1 LNGNILKMADIQGGA
16 YEAVR
21 AANQGG
27 EVHHMPA
34 AAVSYLSRAE
44 GPAIWMEAVDHHKT
58 ASWGRSR
65 EAIAYRKSQQALI
78 QQGQFRTAQQMDIN
92 DVRLKFGDKYD
103 RAIAQMLRYM
113 DEISIKIIP
122 L

>member
-1 LNGNILKMADIQGGA
+1 MADIQGGA

-44 GPAIWMEAVDHHKT
+44 GPAIWMEVADHHKT

-65 EAIAYRKSQQALI
+65 EAMDYRKSQQALI
-78 QQGQFRTAQQMDIN
+78 QQGQFRTAQQMDID
-92 DVRLKFGDKYD
+92 DVRSKFGNKYD
-103 RAIAQMLRYM
+103 PAIVQMLQYS
-113 DEISIKIIP
+113 DKVSAKFSSS
-122 L
+122 

>member
-1 LNGNILKMADIQGGA
+1 MVDIQGGA

-44 GPAIWMEAVDHHKT
+44 GSAIWMEAADHHKT

-78 QQGQFRTAQQMDIN
+78 QQGQFRTAQQMDI
-92 DVRLKFGDKYD
+92 DDIRLKFGNKYD
-103 RAIAQMLRYM
+103 QAITQMLQYT
-113 DEISIKIIP
+113 DKISAKFTSI
-122 L
+122 